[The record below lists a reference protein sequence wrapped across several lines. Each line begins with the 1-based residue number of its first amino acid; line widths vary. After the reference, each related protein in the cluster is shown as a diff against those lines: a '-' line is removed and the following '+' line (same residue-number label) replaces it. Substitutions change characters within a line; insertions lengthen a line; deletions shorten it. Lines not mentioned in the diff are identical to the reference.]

1 MRVRIKVYLETII
14 IIQQRK
20 QIVLKMQKK
29 HKESKRKHCGFSAD
43 RRRRNKG
50 DNSEKA

>member
-20 QIVLKMQKK
+20 QIVLKMKK
-29 HKESKRKHCGFSAD
+29 AQRSKRKHCGFSAD